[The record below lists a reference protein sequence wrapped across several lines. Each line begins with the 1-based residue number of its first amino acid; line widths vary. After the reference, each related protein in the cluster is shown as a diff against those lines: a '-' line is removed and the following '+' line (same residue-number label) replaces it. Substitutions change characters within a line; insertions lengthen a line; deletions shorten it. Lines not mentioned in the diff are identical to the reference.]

1 MIGWWWMIYW
11 WWSTLDDWWLIL
23 MVMRV
28 VTMRTRTTIKSSN
41 DLQSNPLTV
50 ANGDGAF
57 MSFPIVMLNLG
68 DSQGVPLVVNKIS
81 MISLTC
87 NLIIGGAYCWK
98 VPGTSLSTVKWSQL
112 SSKNLDSIFPKHVK
126 DLSLSILIPPKVP
139 FYRWVCLFRQTPSGD
154 QWSLFFHNQQTNEN
168 PNYHPNQFHHLPSS
182 STIIG
187 RKRKKTLQFA
197 TTLQI

>member
-1 MIGWWWMIYW
+1 
-11 WWSTLDDWWLIL
+11 

-57 MSFPIVMLNLG
+57 MSFPIVMFNLG

-87 NLIIGGAYCWK
+87 NLIIGGAYC
-98 VPGTSLSTVKWSQL
+98 
-112 SSKNLDSIFPKHVK
+112 
-126 DLSLSILIPPKVP
+126 
-139 FYRWVCLFRQTPSGD
+139 
-154 QWSLFFHNQQTNEN
+154 
-168 PNYHPNQFHHLPSS
+168 
-182 STIIG
+182 
-187 RKRKKTLQFA
+187 
-197 TTLQI
+197 